1 MYLLIADRRKRSHD
15 HVKAVKPCPALD
27 EMESSRTDQGE
38 QQQSRADQPEVTEG
52 FHESVVCR

>member
-1 MYLLIADRRKRSHD
+1 
-15 HVKAVKPCPALD
+15 
-27 EMESSRTDQGE
+27 MESSRTDQGE